1 MNYHYFSLKYP
12 PTTVFRMVF
21 GFPIFVSFIPSPS
34 RLAPSLARMGF
45 DRVYPVNYEISFEL
59 ETENSKA
66 QGCKLLSDIGQCPT
80 KFGKCPSKSKF
91 DRTLVRS
98 KKIYMYCHIIHFCCD
113 KIRLQIHSICILQ

>member
-66 QGCKLLSDIGQCPT
+66 QCGERASSKL
-80 KFGKCPSKSKF
+80 
-91 DRTLVRS
+91 
-98 KKIYMYCHIIHFCCD
+98 
-113 KIRLQIHSICILQ
+113 ILK